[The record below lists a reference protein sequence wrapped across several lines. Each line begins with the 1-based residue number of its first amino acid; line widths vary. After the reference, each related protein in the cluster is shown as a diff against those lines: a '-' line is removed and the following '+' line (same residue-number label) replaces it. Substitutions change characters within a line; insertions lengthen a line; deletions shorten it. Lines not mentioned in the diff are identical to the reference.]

1 MFVKE
6 ESYLFQKEEEK
17 EKKSP
22 LERHTPVSKKTL
34 KKSKR
39 VVYRAATNGKNS
51 KRRVK

>member
-6 ESYLFQKEEEK
+6 DSYLFQKEEEK

-39 VVYRAATNGKNS
+39 VVYNGKNS

>member
-1 MFVKE
+1 MIFVKE
-6 ESYLFQKEEEK
+6 ESHLFHKEEEK

-22 LERHTPVSKKTL
+22 LERHTPIKNRS

-39 VVYRAATNGKNS
+39 VVYNGKNS